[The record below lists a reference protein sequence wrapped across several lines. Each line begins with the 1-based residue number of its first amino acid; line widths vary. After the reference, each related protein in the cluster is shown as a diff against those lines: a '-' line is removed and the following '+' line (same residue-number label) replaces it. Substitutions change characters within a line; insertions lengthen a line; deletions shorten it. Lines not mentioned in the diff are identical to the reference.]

1 MITPSDDKMRC
12 TVVAIDGGRDS
23 NIGASVDTGNG
34 IKSAVCRISIP
45 PGIVDGGHDDFED
58 DGTEWK
64 PDLKNK
70 NMNNK

>member
-34 IKSAVCRISIP
+34 IKVRYAEYQYLP
-45 PGIVDGGHDDFED
+45 E
-58 DGTEWK
+58 
-64 PDLKNK
+64 L
-70 NMNNK
+70 

>member
-1 MITPSDDKMRC
+1 MYGR
-12 TVVAIDGGRDS
+12 GNRRGRDS

-45 PGIVDGGHDDFED
+45 PGIVDGGHDDLKMTVLN
-58 DGTEWK
+58 GNLI
-64 PDLKNK
+64 LKNK